1 MYQNQKVGFI
11 LLSGGQGLRFG
22 STTPKQYLL
31 LEGKPLAL
39 HSLKTFERCVEI
51 DEFVVVCAEEFQS
64 LFTQE
69 ASRSLQFAPP
79 GQRRQDSVENG
90 LKVLSEDIEIICIHD
105 AARPFATSAML
116 TDVLEAASM
125 YGASA
130 VGMPVKSTL
139 KECDEN
145 GIVIE
150 TLNRSKVW
158 EVQTPQVLARELLE
172 KGLEIAIEEEF
183 TATDDTSLAE
193 LCGAAVKIVRGSYAN
208 IKITTPEDLAA
219 YANV

>member
-1 MYQNQKVGFI
+1 MYQNQKIGFI

-22 STTPKQYLL
+22 GSTPKQYQL

-39 HSLKTFERCVEI
+39 HSLNTFQKCVEI
-51 DEFVVVCAEEFQS
+51 DEFVVVCAEQYQS
-64 LFTQE
+64 LFTDDALRNLLF
-69 ASRSLQFAPP
+69 ASP
-79 GQRRQDSVENG
+79 GIRRQDSVENG
-90 LKVLSEDIEIICIHD
+90 LKALSEDVEIVCIHD
-105 AARPFATSAML
+105 AARPFSTSAML
-116 TDVLEAASM
+116 IDILEASCL

-145 GIVIE
+145 GFVIE

-158 EVQTPQVLARELLE
+158 EIQTPQAVKRELLE
-172 KGLEIAIEEEF
+172 RGLIIASEEDF

-193 LCGAAVKIVRGSYAN
+193 LCGASVKIVQGSYAN
-208 IKITTPEDLAA
+208 IKVTTPEDMAA